1 MEIEMDEFY
10 ALQRQIIDL
19 QDCCSEW
26 EKQALDYKAELT
38 KTKRALDVAVDAL
51 KWIDETYNLGMGYE
65 AVIMEKCEISLEQI
79 KQITGAKG
87 VDR

>member
-1 MEIEMDEFY
+1 MEIEMDEFH

-38 KTKRALDVAVDAL
+38 KTKRALDVAVNAL
-51 KWIDETYNLGMGYE
+51 NLYSTS
-65 AVIMEKCEISLEQI
+65 SLSAMAKEVLRII
-79 KQITGAKG
+79 KQIIGE
-87 VDR
+87 